1 MFKIRKGLFLVI
13 ICMFTCCTVLNSCSF
28 INKEE
33 TEQSSVRK
41 RIRKIRTKKKPIKKK
56 PRKARKRL
64 KKVT

>member
-1 MFKIRKGLFLVI
+1 MLKIRKGLFLVI

-41 RIRKIRTKKKPIKKK
+41 SKKKSKKK
-56 PRKARKRL
+56 
-64 KKVT
+64 KKKKKDKYNK

>member
-13 ICMFTCCTVLNSCSF
+13 ICMFTCCSVLSSCSF

-41 RIRKIRTKKKPIKKK
+41 SKKKVKKEK
-56 PRKARKRL
+56 EEQKR
-64 KKVT
+64 